1 LRFPFQLC
9 GLQEGPGRD
18 HLLWCLPLLRSLSIG
33 VCHPSAKWGWRE
45 SSPSGWDRAI
55 GRPIAG
61 LAQVQESGGSG
72 GETGSGRGL
81 GELIL
86 ERSLAVSLFAN
97 RFLGK
102 FSRLNSSASRASRVH
117 VRAMSS
123 RTSRTR
129 ALGARSANC
138 WQSYERFLHIAGVST
153 AKSPSVGYP
162 TQNGGAGV
170 GGAFPSETRTRDS
183 EIGSARANVAALVS
197 TPDDR
202 SQLCAA

>member
-1 LRFPFQLC
+1 MSVSA
-9 GLQEGPGRD
+9 GPR
-18 HLLWCLPLLRSLSIG
+18 PKTARSGALENG
-33 VCHPSAKWGWRE
+33 ND
-45 SSPSGWDRAI
+45 WDRVTDPALA
-55 GRPIAG
+55 R
-61 LAQVQESGGSG
+61 LAQVQESRGSG

-86 ERSLAVSLFAN
+86 DRSLAASLFAN
-97 RFLGK
+97 RFLGE

-153 AKSPSVGYP
+153 AQSPSVGYP

-183 EIGSARANVAALVS
+183 EIGSARARCGGTAFLGS
-197 TPDDR
+197 TLLP
-202 SQLCAA
+202 